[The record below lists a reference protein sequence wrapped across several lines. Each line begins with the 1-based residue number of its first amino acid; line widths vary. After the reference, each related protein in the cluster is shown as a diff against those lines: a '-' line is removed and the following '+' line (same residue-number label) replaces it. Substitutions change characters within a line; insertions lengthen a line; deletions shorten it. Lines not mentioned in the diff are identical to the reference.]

1 MPLNFEPVPP
11 QRILVVDG
19 YVEAAKNMAVQLRK
33 AGHTVEFALDG
44 PSALAAEPT
53 FRPDIVIIKFDL
65 PGMDAI
71 TLARSLRA
79 QANRDVI
86 LVGDRGKDEDYDR
99 AKQAACFDSYIY
111 RFKDVPF
118 IQYGPEKRKLA
129 NRSPDDWVSHELR
142 HLPEEGGQRYFITS
156 VLTEGTEQFDPDE
169 LAHLIPEALL
179 RELRRVVESPA
190 DLARFPDPIPYHR
203 EDMLK
208 AASRWF
214 RFFNP

>member
-1 MPLNFEPVPP
+1 MSLSFEPVPP

-19 YVEAAKNMAVQLRK
+19 YVEAAKEMAAQLRK
-33 AGHTVEFALDG
+33 MGHTVEFALDG
-44 PSALAAEPT
+44 PTALRIEPT
-53 FRPDIVIIKFDL
+53 FKPDIVIIKLDL

-71 TLARSLRA
+71 TVARSLRA

-86 LVGDRGKDEDYDR
+86 LVGDRGSDEDYAR
-99 AKQAACFDSYIY
+99 AKQAGCFNSYM
-111 RFKDVPF
+111 RWLKSMPF

-129 NRSPDDWVSHELR
+129 NQSPEDWVSFEL
-142 HLPEEGGQRYFITS
+142 HMYPKEDKEYFVNS
-156 VLTEGTEQFDPDE
+156 VLTEGTEKFDPAELAPLIPDE
-169 LAHLIPEALL
+169 LL
-179 RELRRVVESPA
+179 REIRRLAESPA
-190 DLARFPDPIPYHR
+190 DLARLPVRIPYHR